1 MKKIL
6 EHFFYSMAIAG
17 IAMDGSPAG
26 YRMIRELEQRKKAGE
41 FELCQG
47 MIQDVRTL
55 DIKSETQL
63 KSVA

>member
-1 MKKIL
+1 
-6 EHFFYSMAIAG
+6 MAIAG

-47 MIQDVRTL
+47 EIQEVRTL
-55 DIKSETQL
+55 DPRSETQL